1 VVCGAVQASKHEVT
15 FIPTYRGRYKG
26 EFRDDKMDGFG
37 EMLYVTAGC
46 RYVGNFKNNKKN
58 GQGKYSP

>member
-1 VVCGAVQASKHEVT
+1 MC
-15 FIPTYRGRYKG
+15 RDRYKG

-58 GQGKYSP
+58 GQGK